1 MVKELA
7 WLLEVG
13 VTESSSM
20 EGRVYAL
27 VLFRVGLKC
36 FSVMADGKKYVEG
49 VESREDCVGRGTR
62 RRRCASVCETTCLA
76 RRLTKLPLK
85 FGHLLLLYS
94 ATCNGYNSGS
104 NPISQSLGGQ
114 DVRQQYQRLWLR
126 FLGLILL
133 PI

>member
-49 VESREDCVGRGTR
+49 VESRE
-62 RRRCASVCETTCLA
+62 A
-76 RRLTKLPLK
+76 R
-85 FGHLLLLYS
+85 
-94 ATCNGYNSGS
+94 
-104 NPISQSLGGQ
+104 I
-114 DVRQQYQRLWLR
+114 V
-126 FLGLILL
+126 
-133 PI
+133 

>member
-27 VLFRVGLKC
+27 VLFRVELKC

-49 VESREDCVGRGTR
+49 GRVGRLGLCR
-62 RRRCASVCETTCLA
+62 QGHSTT
-76 RRLTKLPLK
+76 P
-85 FGHLLLLYS
+85 
-94 ATCNGYNSGS
+94 
-104 NPISQSLGGQ
+104 
-114 DVRQQYQRLWLR
+114 LR
-126 FLGLILL
+126 FCL
-133 PI
+133 